1 VRSRPPRAP
10 KPGVEYPSSSCRAS
24 TRGVGV
30 ADDLEGQAAVE
41 TDVVLV
47 PERLPLHRQPGAE
60 RADGRRAAA
69 VQRSAV
75 ERRQRQIAPDA
86 PEGRGGC
93 RGGRRRR
100 AREGQGRLPAVL
112 GRGPQDWCLRRI
124 DLRGDGPGRRRCRG
138 GRRGGDTGRAD
149 LGVRAGA
156 QAVGKG
162 KRIGDRARPR
172 AMRADLGDGQRL
184 AGDRHGIADADAV
197 EAAAVQVGAV
207 GGDPRDDRLERGEEC
222 DRGGGAHSRPR
233 GWQR

>member
-1 VRSRPPRAP
+1 MTSKGRPPLKRTSCSYRSASRSTASREP
-10 KPGVEYPSSSCRAS
+10 SVPTDVARLPSS
-24 TRGVGV
+24 
-30 ADDLEGQAAVE
+30 AALWN
-41 TDVVLV
+41 VVSDRS
-47 PERLPLHRQPGAE
+47 PRMRQRDAG
-60 RADGRRAAA
+60 AAA
-69 VQRSAV
+69 VAV
-75 ERRQRQIAPDA
+75 VAAPA
-86 PEGRGGC
+86 KGRGACQPSSAAAHKTGAC
-93 RGGRRRR
+93 AGSTCG
-100 AREGQGRLPAVL
+100 AT
-112 GRGPQDWCLRRI
+112 GRGVA
-124 DLRGDGPGRRRCRG
+124 GAAEAGA
-138 GRRGGDTGRAD
+138 GGDTGRAD

-184 AGDRHGIADADAV
+184 AGDRHGITDADAV